1 MTGRVLTPELMD
13 DPAIDERSHRLALAG
28 LSRLNAISR
37 AAHPIVQAIQ
47 SAVPPGEVHIV
58 DVATGGGDVASRVM
72 RMLERRGYEPRWTLC
87 DVSDLAL
94 RIAQSNPGLKGSRVC
109 QLDVLRDEL
118 PRGDVLMCS
127 LFLHHLETGDV
138 STVLGAMSRAASRL
152 VVVSDLRRSRVG
164 TMLAGVIPRLVTR
177 SDVVHVDALKSARAA
192 LTCAELAQSAARA
205 GLEDVRIEPIIPSR
219 MLLTWERGA

>member
-13 DPAIDERSHRLALAG
+13 DPAIDERSHRRALAG

-37 AAHPIVQAIQ
+37 AAHPIAQAIQ
-47 SAVPPGEVHIV
+47 NAAPPGKIHIV
-58 DVATGGGDVASRVM
+58 DIATGGGDVASRVM
-72 RMLERRGYEPRWTLC
+72 RMLQRRGFAPRWTLC

-94 RIAQSNPGLKGSRVC
+94 STAQSKPGLGSSRVC

-127 LFLHHLETGDV
+127 LFLHHLEMGDV
-138 STVLGAMSRAASRL
+138 SDVLRAMSRAASRL
-152 VVVSDLRRSRVG
+152 VVVSDLRRSRAG
-164 TMLAGVIPRLVTR
+164 TFMARVIPRLMTR
-177 SDVVHVDALKSARAA
+177 SDVVHVDAVKSAHAA
-192 LTCAELAQSAARA
+192 LTCEELAQCAAHA
-205 GLEDVRIEPIIPSR
+205 GLERARIEPIIPSR